1 MRLPKFLSVITLVTA
16 LCLLHV
22 YQQTEIFRFAYAGQK
37 KLMAMQDLLDKNVIL
52 RYNIK
57 KNTSLVRIGS
67 RMSESDGFQMPETYR
82 LVRLERPE
90 GAVMAVKPVA
100 NKENIFA
107 RLFGVTRQAEAKTI
121 NP

>member
-1 MRLPKFLSVITLVTA
+1 MRLPKFLAVVFLVTS

-37 KLMAMQDLLDKNVIL
+37 KLVVLEDLLDKNVHL
-52 RYNIK
+52 RYNIE
-57 KNTSLVRIGS
+57 KNTSLTRLGERICDDK
-67 RMSESDGFQMPETYR
+67 EFQMPDTYR
-82 LVRLERPE
+82 LVSLKQPKVLAQAAR
-90 GAVMAVKPVA
+90 PVA

-107 RLFGVTRQAEAKTI
+107 RFFSVTRQAEAKTI